1 VAATELVFP
10 LIPRTRLQGL
20 PFGGLPSWRRGL
32 GSDIAGSRP
41 YRPGDDI
48 DDIDWASSARLSAAR
63 GSDEFVVREHY
74 AEEAPRVVVIA
85 DRRPAMALYPEG
97 LPFLRKAETLRC
109 ATTLVANSTAA
120 ARGLLGYVDF
130 GDGDPNDPFWL
141 APRTDADLWLLEAHD
156 LSERFDAPEDTVELG
171 FEWLVR
177 LRRAL
182 PPGSFVFVLSDFVAG
197 PPPEAWLVAVE
208 HGWDVVPVV
217 IQDPV
222 WEQSFPDVPGLVL
235 PVSDAATGAFL
246 PARLSRREVA
256 ERRERNEQRLAGL
269 LDELVGLGLE
279 PVVLGTSE
287 PAEIHRRFSE
297 WAEERMYEGGH
308 A

>member
-1 VAATELVFP
+1 VEATELVFP

-63 GSDEFVVREHY
+63 GSDEFVVREHF
-74 AEEAPRVVVIA
+74 AEEAPRVVVVA
-85 DRRPAMALYPEG
+85 DRRPAMALYPPG
-97 LPFLRKAETLRC
+97 LPFLRKDEALRV
-109 ATTLVANSTAA
+109 ATAIISASTAA
-120 ARGLLGYVDF
+120 SRGLLGYVDF
-130 GDGDPNDPFWL
+130 GDGDPNEPFWL
-141 APRTDADLWLLEAHD
+141 APRSDADLWLLEAHD
-156 LSERFDAPEDTVELG
+156 LDQRFNAPEDSVELG

-222 WEQSFPDVPGLVL
+222 WEQSFPEVPALVL
-235 PVSDAATGAFL
+235 PIADPATGAFL
-246 PARLSRREVA
+246 PVRLTRAEVA
-256 ERRERNEQRLAGL
+256 ERRGRNEQRLAAL
-269 LDELVGLGLE
+269 VEELVALGLD
-279 PVVLGTSE
+279 PLVVGTSD
-287 PAEIHRRFSE
+287 PAAIHRVFST